1 MKTKL
6 ISVFGPDGS
15 PSEALRWMDASS
27 FDELYE
33 VDIPNDRCLNIFHV
47 EGKYHVPVFDSSYT
61 EMFKYAREYM
71 VHPDDQAVFDGLMDP
86 EFLMQRQEES
96 ETPGVRSSQFRYRLQ
111 NGGWRWVEHFV
122 FSGERFNIPSGVA
135 RCYIFDIQNQKDR
148 EFGKT
153 LGSNFEQEEHR
164 DMMTRL
170 LREKAFLDTT
180 RTFIKEND
188 TSNWCIIA
196 IDIDHFRLFNDW
208 YGRETGDILLAR
220 IGEHLAE
227 VEEKEQCIAGYFGHD
242 DFYIVMPFDKKKID
256 ALHDMLD
263 DAVEELS
270 TAAGFRILFGVT
282 MLEDGVPLYDLIDRA
297 LVAAETARHSIKMD
311 IRLFDQSMLEKTKR
325 EYEIVLDFQR
335 AIREHEFVVY
345 VQPQCRI
352 SSSKIVGV
360 EALARWKKPSGEIIP
375 PVRFIPALEKYGFI
389 TDLDLYMWEE
399 VCACIRRWLD
409 TGHEGV
415 PASVNVSQ
423 VDIYTID
430 VPACF
435 ERLVEKYR
443 IPPELLK
450 IEITESTFADSSAT
464 VENVVQRLHDKGF
477 VVLMD
482 DFGSGYSSLNVL
494 SSLDVDAIK
503 LDAEFL
509 RMDDEGKRKSMHIVE
524 SIINMA
530 KTMGLPIITEGVET
544 EDQVEFLDSL
554 GCRYI
559 QGFYYYRPMPIEE
572 FEKIIQN
579 GEKIDLRGFDE
590 KLNDEIRMHEIL
602 DEGIYSNAMLNN
614 VLGAV
619 AFYLWRK
626 DNGVDIVR
634 FNQMFYKAVG
644 VPEFH
649 DRLVDIQRFVPE
661 NERDQ
666 LYELL
671 QRASEDELNGAVDT
685 IGFYKPDGSI
695 VYFALHCYYLG
706 ESKEG
711 KRFFTAARDVTE
723 LHESQMQME
732 ILSGHLSNSIIFM
745 SRTDDSL
752 RFNVVVHGLE
762 DVLGM
767 SQSQLQ
773 DELADRS
780 FFKRV
785 KMKSFEE
792 FQSLTFDCIK
802 RGVDFFYPFE
812 LVNTRGETVALQLQ
826 ADHTKKPQG
835 DLLYVMTLSKL
846 RDISQLNKLRV
857 LDGSDD

>member
-6 ISVFGPDGS
+6 AVFGPDGS
-15 PSEALRWMDASS
+15 PAEALKWMDASS

-47 EGKYHVPVFDSSYT
+47 EGKYHVPVFDSAYT

-71 VHPDDQAVFDGLMDP
+71 IHPDDQAVFDELMDP

-111 NGGWRWVEHFV
+111 NGNWRWVEHFV
-122 FSGERFNIPSGVA
+122 FSGERFNIPNGVA

-148 EFGKT
+148 EFGKSI
-153 LGSNFEQEEHR
+153 GSNFEQEEQR
-164 DMMTRL
+164 DNMTRL

-180 RTFIKEND
+180 RSFIAEND
-188 TSNWCIIA
+188 TSQWCIIA

-220 IGEHLAE
+220 IGEHLAST
-227 VEEKEQCIAGYFGHD
+227 EEKTQCIAGYFGHD
-242 DFYIVMPFDKKKID
+242 DFYIVLPFDKEKID
-256 ALHDMLD
+256 SLHRDLD
-263 DAVEELS
+263 TIVEELT
-270 TAAGFRILFGVT
+270 TAAGFRILFGVA
-282 MLEDGVPLYDLIDRA
+282 MLEDEIPLYDLIDRA
-297 LVAAETARHSIKMD
+297 LVAVEASRHSIKMD

-325 EYEIVLDFQR
+325 EYEVVLDFKR
-335 AIREHEFVVY
+335 AIREREFVVY

-352 SSSKIVGV
+352 SSSKIVGA
-360 EALARWKKPSGEIIP
+360 EALARWRKPNGEIIP
-375 PVRFIPALEKYGFI
+375 PIRFIPALEKYGFI
-389 TDLDLYMWEE
+389 TDLDLYIWEE
-399 VCACIRRWLD
+399 VCASLRRWLD
-409 TGHEGV
+409 AGHEGV
-415 PASVNVSQ
+415 PTSVNVSQ
-423 VDIYTID
+423 IDIYSID
-430 VPACF
+430 VPTCF
-435 ERLVEKYR
+435 ERLIEKYD

-450 IEITESTFADSSAT
+450 IEITESTFADSSST

-494 SSLDVDAIK
+494 SSLNVDAIK

-509 RMDDEGKRKSMHIVE
+509 HMDDEGKRKSMHIVE

-544 EDQVEFLDSL
+544 EDQIEFLDSL

-559 QGFYYYRPMPIEE
+559 QGFYYYRPMPLEE

-579 GEKIDLRGFDE
+579 GDKIDLRGFDE

-602 DEGIYSNAMLNN
+602 DEGIYSDAMLNN

-619 AFYLWRK
+619 AFYLWRE

-634 FNQMFYKAVG
+634 FNQKFYRAVG

-649 DRLVDIQRFVPE
+649 DRLVDIQRFVPD
-661 NERDQ
+661 NEREQFYD
-666 LYELL
+666 LL
-671 QRASEDELNGAVDT
+671 ARAAQDDLNGAVDT

-695 VYFALHCYYLG
+695 AYFALHCYYLG
-706 ESKEG
+706 DSKEG

-723 LHESQMQME
+723 LRESQMQMD
-732 ILSGHLSNSIIFM
+732 ILSDHLANTIIFM
-745 SRTDDSL
+745 NRTGDSL
-752 RFNVVVHGLE
+752 NFNVVIHGLE
-762 DVLGM
+762 DVLGL
-767 SQSQLQ
+767 SQAQVQ
-773 DELADRS
+773 EELDTRY
-780 FFKRV
+780 FFQRV
-785 KMKSFEE
+785 KMDSYDE
-792 FQSLTFDCIK
+792 FKRTSLDCISK
-802 RGVDFFYPFE
+802 NIDFFYPFE
-812 LVNTRGETVALQLQ
+812 IVNARGEVIALRLQ
-826 ADHTKKPQG
+826 ADHIKKPQG
-835 DLLYVMTLSKL
+835 DLLYIMTLSKL
-846 RDISQLNKLRV
+846 RDICQLNQLHV
-857 LDGSDD
+857 LDRDS